1 MNAMRISGPEL
12 FDNNTV
18 EKVPLNSSTVPNGPS
33 AKSGGDKLL
42 AGASANADLRH
53 C

>member
-1 MNAMRISGPEL
+1 MGISGPKL
-12 FDNNTV
+12 FGNNTV
-18 EKVPLNSSTVPNGPS
+18 ENRGGSTKRPSNGPS

-42 AGASANADLRH
+42 AGASANADLRR